1 METIYSSPF
10 FGFTLTLIMFSLGR
24 IISRKIKLPFLN
36 EMIIA
41 SILTISVLLIFD
53 IPYDEFIRSVAPLQF
68 MIIPAT
74 IALAYGVYEQLIYV
88 KKFLIPIIVGSI
100 VGSIVSIGTIYV
112 LARLFEMPQMLT
124 SSLVPKSVTT
134 AIAIELSTLL
144 GGMPSVTILAVI
156 FTGFTGVILGPLL
169 IKTAKIKDP
178 VVIGLSYG
186 ISSHVIGTAKAF
198 EYGKVEGAMSGIA
211 IFFTGIATVI
221 VALLIF

>member
-10 FGFTLTLIMFSLGR
+10 FGFTLTFIMFSLGR

-53 IPYDEFIRSVAPLQF
+53 IPYDEFIQGVAPLQF

-74 IALAYGVYEQLIYV
+74 IALAYGVYEQLFYV

-100 VGSIVSIGTIYV
+100 VGSIVSIGTIYL

-144 GGMPSVTILAVI
+144 GGTPSVTILAVI

-178 VVIGLSYG
+178 VVVGLSYG